1 MHRCNNMK
9 SGELNIGII
18 PVGAVLLSV
27 MVALLGTA
35 ICAGLVTRGTIHETG
50 LDYAAKVILV
60 LSSMAGSALVL
71 KKGKGNH
78 LQRNLI
84 GCLIFGGILL
94 LITTLFFKA
103 QYQGVGLGI
112 LVIVAGWILPIIL
125 PKKSRKKGK
134 RLRK

>member
-27 MVALLGTA
+27 MLALLGTA

-71 KKGKGNH
+71 KKGK
-78 LQRNLI
+78 QRGTHSDNCI
-84 GCLIFGGILL
+84 DE
-94 LITTLFFKA
+94 
-103 QYQGVGLGI
+103 
-112 LVIVAGWILPIIL
+112 
-125 PKKSRKKGK
+125 SRGQNKIK
-134 RLRK
+134 